1 MGLVPSF
8 SINSNKMLFSAIFAI
23 IRPCHKDSQNLKVA
37 EMRTCWLLALVAASH
52 AFVARPAACRARS
65 GAVLAMSDR
74 QELAFP
80 LRPPP
85 LFDPPSESADAASA
99 RWPEK
104 LALGSTGA
112 GAALLLGLAVLA
124 GGAREPRAASSLPQ
138 FEELGDFPAAV
149 YCRQPFGDITP
160 CGPVS

>member
-1 MGLVPSF
+1 
-8 SINSNKMLFSAIFAI
+8 MLFSAIFAI
-23 IRPCHKDSQNLKVA
+23 IWPQGQANLKFA
-37 EMRTCWLLALVAASH
+37 EMRTALGVARVACLLAVVATSH

-85 LFDPPSESADAASA
+85 LFDPPSEGAEAARA

-104 LALGSTGA
+104 LARTSSGA
-112 GAALLLGLAVLA
+112 GAALLLGLSLFA
-124 GGAREPRAASSLPQ
+124 GGAPEPRAASSIPQ
-138 FEELGDFPAAV
+138 FDDLGDFPAAV